1 MPKENKQTEQNNIL
15 IAYDTIHDVINTY
28 LQDVNITLVLGL
40 LEAIKIDLT
49 VDALSQ
55 LLNNPDKLTDNN
67 NLTSDND

>member
-1 MPKENKQTEQNNIL
+1 MPKENKQTKQNNIL

-55 LLNNPDKLTDNN
+55 LLNNPGKLTDNN
-67 NLTSDND
+67 NLTSDNN